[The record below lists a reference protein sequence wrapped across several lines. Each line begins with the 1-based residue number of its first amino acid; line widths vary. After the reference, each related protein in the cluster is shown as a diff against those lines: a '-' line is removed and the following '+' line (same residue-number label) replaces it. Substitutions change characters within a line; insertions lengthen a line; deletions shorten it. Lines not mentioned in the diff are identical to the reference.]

1 MRHAILGSSLLLL
14 LLASAAVQA
23 QPKEYTLQFKGKPV
37 VGQKTLVTDADSTK
51 FKLKLVKNKKVM
63 LSESETDQAS
73 FTFTR
78 TVLEVDGDEVTRESL
93 AFEKAVH
100 VVEGKKIPYGFQ
112 GKTVIVVSSAD
123 GASYAL
129 EDGTALSEADLEGIK
144 KVKSDRKKGEK
155 GGDELLNPP
164 GPVKAGGSWKPDLK
178 TLATGML
185 DLKNDDAVDLDK
197 SSAKLTLLKV
207 TEKDGIQFAAIKG
220 SFKLWVYEIGD
231 MRLTKPVL
239 TKITIKGD
247 ICADG
252 SKPDGTMEM
261 KMTIKGSSPME
272 MGDQEPVTV
281 QLDMSAEMKKTV
293 ASVEEA
299 PPAPA
304 P

>member
-37 VGQKTLVTDADSTK
+37 VGQKTLVTDSDSTK

-63 LSESETDQAS
+63 LSESEADQAS

-123 GASYAL
+123 GASYAH

-164 GPVKAGGSWKPDLK
+164 GPVKAGGSWKPDLE

-207 TEKDGIQFAAIKG
+207 TEKDGVQFATIKG

-272 MGDQEPVTV
+272 MGEQESVTV

-293 ASVEEA
+293 ASVEAA